1 MALLISSMIA
11 AAFVMW
17 GGFNQVVAVLA
28 FFFVANYTLSFTSLF
43 VLRRRRPD
51 TQLGFRAIGHPWTT
65 ALALLA
71 SVAFLIGVVLGDLK
85 TSIWAVAV
93 LLASIPVYLLVRKL
107 R

>member
-1 MALLISSMIA
+1 
-11 AAFVMW
+11 MW
-17 GGFNQVVAVLA
+17 GGFNFVVAVLA

-43 VLRRRRPD
+43 VLRKRNPDAARP
-51 TQLGFRAIGHPWTT
+51 FRAIGHPFTT

-71 SVAFLIGVVLGDLK
+71 SVAFLIGAVLGDLK

-93 LLASIPVYLLVRKL
+93 LAASVPVYLLVRRL